1 MHSVQVVTGAGRSS
15 QLAGPAPERP
25 DSPGLW
31 HVMSPKF
38 LSTMARPLGKTENRT
53 GRLILFVL
61 IGAIFWLFVFGL
73 LYRLLRYFRGIPEI
87 GALLA
92 AKLLGLMFV
101 SLFGILILSNVVTA
115 LSSFFLAKDLDL
127 LVAAPVDWLRLYG
140 AKLLETTAHSS
151 WMVVLVATPVL
162 TAYGISYQ
170 GGVFYPLIA
179 IAAMLPF
186 LFIPAAI
193 GSAVTLLLVNI
204 FPARRTRDILSV
216 IAVLAAAGV
225 VLAFRLIRPERLA
238 RPEGFRSLVEFIS
251 VLRTPTSAWMPSEWA
266 AQGIMTWL
274 REDPEIL
281 PFYLLWSSA
290 AVAVLFGALLHRR
303 LYTRGFSKSQESGER
318 WVRQGTMGRLV
329 ARLLTPWGVMRRELV
344 LKEMRLFFRDT
355 TQWSQL
361 ILLTVLVVV
370 YVFNIKFLP
379 LRGEGVT
386 FFLANVI
393 PFVNLILAGF
403 VLASIAARFIF
414 PGISL
419 EGRTLWLLRSSP
431 LEMRQLLWSKFWV
444 GTIPLLGLA
453 LILVFA
459 TDVLLEVS
467 GFMMAVSIFTI
478 TMLTFAIAGL
488 ALGFGAL
495 FPKFNTENAAQ
506 IPTSFGGLV
515 LMMASVALIGLVII
529 AEARPVYEYVSAH
542 LLHTDPS
549 MSGLWIGFGG
559 AALICLAA
567 TFIPIE
573 VAVRRMQELER

>member
-1 MHSVQVVTGAGRSS
+1 
-15 QLAGPAPERP
+15 
-25 DSPGLW
+25 
-31 HVMSPKF
+31 
-38 LSTMARPLGKTENRT
+38 
-53 GRLILFVL
+53 
-61 IGAIFWLFVFGL
+61 
-73 LYRLLRYFRGIPEI
+73 
-87 GALLA
+87 
-92 AKLLGLMFV
+92 MFV

-140 AKLLETTAHSS
+140 AKLLETAAHSS
-151 WMVVLVATPVL
+151 WMVVLIATPVL
-162 TAYGISYQ
+162 TAYGISYH
-170 GGVFYPLIA
+170 GGFLYPLIA
-179 IAAMLPF
+179 LASMLPF
-186 LFIPAAI
+186 LLIPAAI

-225 VLAFRLIRPERLA
+225 VLLFRLVRPERLA
-238 RPEGFRSLVEFIS
+238 RPEGFRSLVEFIAL
-251 VLRTPTSAWMPSEWA
+251 LRAPTSSWMPSEWA
-266 AQGIMTWL
+266 AQGIMGWL
-274 REDPEIL
+274 RQDPELL
-281 PFYLLWSSA
+281 PFYMLWSTAA
-290 AVAVLFGALLHRR
+290 AVIVLGAVLHRF

-318 WVRQGTMGRLV
+318 WVRQGALGRLV
-329 ARLLTPWGVMRRELV
+329 GRMLTPWGVMRRELV

-386 FFLANVI
+386 FFLQNVI

-444 GTIPLLGLA
+444 GTLPLLVLA

-459 TDVLLEVS
+459 TDVLLQVN

-515 LMMASVALIGLVII
+515 LMMASVALIGLVIVV
-529 AEARPVYEYVSAH
+529 EARPVYQYVGAQ
-542 LLHTDPS
+542 LLHTEPS
-549 MSGLWIGFGG
+549 IAGIWLGFS
-559 AALICLAA
+559 AVTLICLSA
-567 TFIPIE
+567 TFVPIRI
-573 VAVRRMQELER
+573 AVKRMKELER

>member
-1 MHSVQVVTGAGRSS
+1 MPSRKSE
-15 QLAGPAPERP
+15 LP
-25 DSPGLW
+25 SPSLW
-31 HVMSPKF
+31 HVLSPKF
-38 LSTMARPLGKTENRT
+38 ISAKARPLGKTENRS
-53 GRLILFVL
+53 GRLILFVTV
-61 IGAIFWLFVFGL
+61 GGVFWLFVFGL

-140 AKLLETTAHSS
+140 AKLLETTGHSS
-151 WMVVLVATPVL
+151 WMVVLMATPVL

-170 GGVFYPLIA
+170 GGFLYPLIA
-179 IAAMLPF
+179 IAAVIPF

-193 GSAVTLLLVNI
+193 GSAVTLILVNI
-204 FPARRTRDILSV
+204 FPAKRTRDILSV

-225 VLAFRLIRPERLA
+225 VLIFRLVRPERLA

-251 VLRTPTSAWMPSEWA
+251 LLRTPTSPWMPSEWV
-266 AQGIMTWL
+266 AQGVMSWL
-274 REDPEIL
+274 RGAPEIL
-281 PFYLLWSSA
+281 PFYLLWSTA
-290 AVAVLFGALLHRR
+290 AVVIVIGALLHRW
-303 LYTRGFSKSQESGER
+303 LYARGFSKSQESGER
-318 WVRQGTMGRLV
+318 WVRQGAFGRLV
-329 ARLLTPWGVMRRELV
+329 ARALTPWGVMRRELV

-386 FFLANVI
+386 FFLQNVI

-431 LEMRQLLWSKFWV
+431 LEMKQLLWSKFWV
-444 GTIPLLGLA
+444 GTLPLLVLA

-459 TDVLLEVS
+459 TDVLLQVS
-467 GFMMAVSIFTI
+467 GFMMVVSIFTI
-478 TMLTFAIAGL
+478 TMMTFAIAGL

-495 FPKFNTENAAQ
+495 YPKFNTENAAQ

-515 LMMASVALIGLVII
+515 LMMASVTLIGLVIVL
-529 AEARPVYEYVSAH
+529 EARPVIQYVGAQ

-549 MSGLWIGFGG
+549 LAGLWLGFGG
-559 AALICLAA
+559 ATLVCLAA
-567 TFIPIE
+567 TFVPIRI
-573 VAVRRMQELER
+573 AVRRMKELER

>member
-1 MHSVQVVTGAGRSS
+1 MHSVAAIQAPSGNPGQSVTRSAS
-15 QLAGPAPERP
+15 LAHI
-25 DSPGLW
+25 L
-31 HVMSPKF
+31 SPKV
-38 LSTMARPLGKTENRT
+38 LSARARPLGKTENRV
-53 GRLILFVL
+53 GRLVLFLV
-61 IGAIFWLFVFGL
+61 IGAVFWTFVFGL

-127 LVAAPVDWLRLYG
+127 LVAAPVDWLRLYC

-170 GGVFYPLIA
+170 GGLLFPFVA

-193 GSAVTLLLVNI
+193 GSAITLILVNI

-216 IAVLAAAGV
+216 IAVLAAAGL
-225 VLAFRLIRPERLA
+225 VLVFRLVRPERLA

-251 VLRTPTSAWMPSEWA
+251 LLRTPTSPWMPSEWA
-266 AQGIMTWL
+266 AQAIMTWL
-274 REDPEIL
+274 RRDPEVL
-281 PFYLLWSSA
+281 PLYLLWSSA
-290 AVAVLFGALLHRR
+290 AVAIVFGAALHRW

-318 WVRQGTMGRLV
+318 WVRQGAFGRLV
-329 ARLLTPWGVMRRELV
+329 TRLLGPWGVMRRELV

-361 ILLTVLVVV
+361 ILLAVLVVV

-444 GTIPLLGLA
+444 GTLPLLVLA
-453 LILVFA
+453 LMLVFA
-459 TDVLLEVS
+459 TDVLLQVS

-478 TMLTFAIAGL
+478 TMMTFAIAGL

-506 IPTSFGGLV
+506 IPTSFGGLM
-515 LMMASVALIGLVII
+515 LMMASVALIGVVII
-529 AEARPVYEYVSAH
+529 VEARPVYQFVGAS
-542 LLHTDPS
+542 LLHTEPDPA
-549 MSGLWIGFGG
+549 GLWLGFG
-559 AALICLAA
+559 AATLLCLAA
-567 TFIPIE
+567 TFVPIE
-573 VAVRRMQELER
+573 VAVRRMKELER

>member
-1 MHSVQVVTGAGRSS
+1 MHV
-15 QLAGPAPERP
+15 L
-25 DSPGLW
+25 
-31 HVMSPKF
+31 SPKF
-38 LSTMARPLGKTENRT
+38 ISARARPLGKTENKS

-61 IGAIFWLFVFGL
+61 IGAIFWIFVFGL
-73 LYRLLRYFRGIPEI
+73 LYRLLKYFRGIPEI

-162 TAYGISYQ
+162 TAYGITYE
-170 GGVFYPLIA
+170 GGFLYPFVA
-179 IAAMLPF
+179 IAALVPF

-225 VLAFRLIRPERLA
+225 VLIFRLVRPERLA

-251 VLRTPTSAWMPSEWA
+251 LLRGPTSPWLPSEWA

-281 PFYLLWSSA
+281 PFYLLVSTAAA
-290 AVAVLFGALLHRR
+290 AVVFGALLHRW
-303 LYTRGFSKSQESGER
+303 LYARGFSKSQESGER
-318 WVRQGTMGRLV
+318 WVRQGTLGKLV
-329 ARLLTPWGVMRRELV
+329 ARILTPWGVMRRELV

-379 LRGEGVT
+379 LRGEGIT
-386 FFLANVI
+386 FFLQNVI

-444 GTIPLLGLA
+444 GTLPLLVLA
-453 LILVFA
+453 LVLVFA
-459 TDVLLEVS
+459 TDVLLQVS
-467 GFMMAVSIFTI
+467 GFMMMVSIFTI
-478 TMLTFAIAGL
+478 TMMTFAIAGL

-506 IPTSFGGLV
+506 IPTSFGGLI
-515 LMMASVALIGLVII
+515 LMMASVVLIGLVII
-529 AEARPVYEYVSAH
+529 LEARPVYQYVGAR
-542 LLHTDPS
+542 LLKTDPDPS
-549 MSGLWIGFGG
+549 AMWIGFGG
-559 AALICLAA
+559 ATLISLAA
-567 TFIPIE
+567 TFIPIRI
-573 VAVRRMQELER
+573 AVRRMKELER

>member
-1 MHSVQVVTGAGRSS
+1 MPSHTKPSVSPSLHHDITPS
-15 QLAGPAPERP
+15 P
-25 DSPGLW
+25 SPGLL
-31 HVMSPKF
+31 HLLSAKF
-38 LSTMARPLGKTENRT
+38 NSAKARPLGKTENRS
-53 GRLILFVL
+53 GRLILFVTV
-61 IGAIFWLFVFGL
+61 GAVFWLFAFGL

-140 AKLLETTAHSS
+140 AKLIETTGHSS
-151 WMVVLVATPVL
+151 WMVVLIATPVL
-162 TAYGISYQ
+162 TAYGISYE
-170 GGVFYPLIA
+170 GGFLYPLIA

-186 LFIPAAI
+186 LFIPAAM
-193 GSAVTLLLVNI
+193 GTAVTLILVNI

-225 VLAFRLIRPERLA
+225 VLLFRLVRPERLA

-251 VLRTPTSAWMPSEWA
+251 LLRTPTSAWMPSEWA

-274 REDPEIL
+274 REDAEIL
-281 PFYLLWSSA
+281 PFYMLWSTA
-290 AVAVLFGALLHRR
+290 AVAVVFGALLHRW
-303 LYTRGFSKSQESGER
+303 LYARGFSKSQESGER
-318 WVRQGTMGRLV
+318 WVRQGTLGRLV
-329 ARLLTPWGVMRRELV
+329 ARALTPWGVMRRELV

-379 LRGEGVT
+379 LRGEGIT

-444 GTIPLLGLA
+444 GTIPLLVLA
-453 LILVFA
+453 LVLIFA
-459 TDVLLEVS
+459 TDVLLQVS

-478 TMLTFAIAGL
+478 TLMTFAIAGL

-515 LMMASVALIGLVII
+515 LMMASIALIGIVIVL
-529 AEARPVYEYVSAH
+529 EARPVYEYVGQRM
-542 LLHTDPS
+542 TNEKPS
-549 MSGLWIGFGG
+549 PVGVVIGFGG
-559 AALICLAA
+559 ATLLCLTA
-567 TFIPIE
+567 TFIPIRI
-573 VAVRRMQELER
+573 AVRRMKELER